1 MNPTQRK
8 KRIAIIGGGP
18 AGLFLFKKI
27 VEEDN
32 KNFTV
37 DIFEAA
43 MHLGS
48 GMPYSHRGAD
58 DEHITNVSGNEIP
71 RLEIPITEWMATLPL
86 ETLQRFNIEPAKFS
100 EYKVFPRLLFGEY
113 LSAQFNLLLEKAAI
127 KGLSTEVHLN
137 SRVTDIAD
145 LVQKNKVM
153 VEVAHQNKL
162 EFDQVIICTGHA
174 WPLTHEGK
182 TPGYFDSP
190 YPPSKIGKRFNHTI
204 ALRGSSLTAIDAI
217 RTLARHNGNFMTETP
232 HKLSFVPH
240 KDAQHFKI
248 DMYSIKGLLPGIR
261 FHLDDP
267 HLSPASLLSKE
278 EIRQH
283 MKENNGFVSLDFI
296 FENDFKSSLRDKD
309 PLFYDHIKNMRME
322 EFVNEMMR
330 MRELAE
336 PFALFKAEYEEA
348 KRSIRQ
354 KESVYWKEMLAVL
367 SFAMNYPAKYLSA
380 EDMQRHQKMLMPL
393 ISIVIAFAP
402 QGSCEEI
409 IALYEA
415 GLLTII
421 AVDEQSHV
429 EPCGDGGV
437 TYYHTGEDGQQ
448 QQRTYKT
455 FIDCTGQKHLS
466 LDDFPFKSIVHD
478 GTLSRARLK
487 FKSPE
492 QAKIQ
497 KSEGTDGIVQMND
510 NKFYLQVPGIAITDS
525 FRVTGEN
532 GEANPRIYIMSVPYI
547 GGYNP
552 DYSGL
557 DFCEEAATTIVADIF
572 ERVIDPV

>member
-1 MNPTQRK
+1 MNPTQLK

-18 AGLFLFKKI
+18 AGLFLFKKM
-27 VEEDN
+27 VEEGN
-32 KNFTV
+32 ENFTV

-43 MHLGS
+43 MQLGS
-48 GMPYSHRGAD
+48 GMPYSNRGAD
-58 DEHITNVSGNEIP
+58 EEHITNVSGNEIP
-71 RLEIPITEWMATLPL
+71 SFDIPITSWITTLPP
-86 ETLQRFNIEPAKFS
+86 EKLQRFNIDPAKFS

-113 LSAQFNLLLEKAAI
+113 LDAQFNLLLEKAAM
-127 KGLSTEVHLN
+127 KGLLVEVRLN
-137 SRVTDIAD
+137 TRVTDIID
-145 LVQKNKVM
+145 LPAENKIR

-182 TPGYFDSP
+182 TKGYFDSP
-190 YPPSKIGKRFNHTI
+190 YPPAKIARRFNHTV

-217 RTLARHNGNFMTETP
+217 RTLARHNGNFITAAP

-240 KDAQHFKI
+240 KDAQQFKI
-248 DMYSIKGLLPGIR
+248 AMYSIKGLLPGIR

-267 HLSPASLLSKE
+267 HLSPPSLLSKE

-296 FENDFKSSLRDKD
+296 FEKDFKNSLRDKD

-322 EFVNEMMR
+322 EFVDEMMR

-348 KRSIRQ
+348 KSSIKR

-367 SFAMNYPAKYLSA
+367 SFSMNYPAKYLSA
-380 EDMQRHQKMLMPL
+380 EDMLRHQKVLMPL

-402 QGSCEEI
+402 QDSCDEL
-409 IALYEA
+409 IALHEA
-415 GLLTII
+415 GLLDII
-421 AVDEQSHV
+421 AVDKQSHI
-429 EPCGDGGV
+429 ETCDEGGII
-437 TYYHTGEDGQQ
+437 YYHTDEAGEE
-448 QQRTYKT
+448 QQRKYET

-466 LDDFPFKSIVHD
+466 LDDFPFKSIMHD
-478 GTLSRARLK
+478 GTLSRATLK

-497 KSEGTDGIVQMND
+497 KSKGTDGIVQTTD
-510 NKFYLQVPGIAITDS
+510 NEFYLQVPGIAITDS
-525 FRVTGEN
+525 FSVKGEN
-532 GEANPRIYIMSVPYI
+532 GETNPRIYIMAVPYI
-547 GGYNP
+547 GGHNP

-557 DFCEEAATTIVADIF
+557 DFCEEASPAIF
-572 ERVIDPV
+572 EKVNQPV